1 MLYHTA
7 LAMFMRLLV
16 SASSCGCTADQARIH
31 WFSSLMRMPKV
42 FSICFLVSPAAPFST
57 IAIASRIEVG
67 EIMEFCFALAAFLKS
82 CTERL
87 RTCALVS
94 HKASRL
100 QSAAA
105 SSSVYVLRSCP
116 PCVCVCAA
124 AFAPL
129 SSTARSSAKPFIF
142 LLSISVSPVFPFCR
156 ALSAASASY
165 PLSFSAAASASAPG
179 KSCTACM
186 LPSFSACRITG
197 SPAASPAAA
206 SFPRVQKAS
215 SSIPESP
222 TTKVRHAAAET
233 VPITTRSRCFFLT
246 RAAASAARARSLF
259 AKTAL
264 MNSSL
269 VFTRMPP
276 LFQNFP
282 KRPLAAVHIV
292 FHLLAPLFHNFP
304 CFFVGKPLK
313 IDQMQ
318 RNAIFCL

>member
-1 MLYHTA
+1 
-7 LAMFMRLLV
+7 MRLLV

-57 IAIASRIEVG
+57 IAIANRIEVG

-82 CTERL
+82 RTERS

-100 QSAAA
+100 QNAAA
-105 SSSVYVLRSCP
+105 SSSAYPFMSCP

-129 SSTARSSAKPFIF
+129 SSTARSSVKPFIF
-142 LLSISVSPVFPFCR
+142 LLSISVSSVFPSCR

-165 PLSFSAAASASAPG
+165 PLSASASAPSR
-179 KSCTACM
+179 SCIT
-186 LPSFSACRITG
+186 PSFCTCRITG

-246 RAAASAARARSLF
+246 RAAASAARKRSLF
-259 AKTAL
+259 SNTSL

-292 FHLLAPLFHNFP
+292 FHLLAPLLHNSS
-304 CFFVGKPLK
+304 CFFVGKSFK

-318 RNAIFCL
+318 CDAIFCL

>member
-1 MLYHTA
+1 M
-7 LAMFMRLLV
+7 
-16 SASSCGCTADQARIH
+16 
-31 WFSSLMRMPKV
+31 
-42 FSICFLVSPAAPFST
+42 
-57 IAIASRIEVG
+57 
-67 EIMEFCFALAAFLKS
+67 
-82 CTERL
+82 
-87 RTCALVS
+87 
-94 HKASRL
+94 
-100 QSAAA
+100 
-105 SSSVYVLRSCP
+105 SCP

-124 AFAPL
+124 AFASL

-165 PLSFSAAASASAPG
+165 PLSFSAAASASAR
-179 KSCTACM
+179 SCTAS
-186 LPSFSACRITG
+186 SFCTCRITG
-197 SPAASPAAA
+197 SPAAPPAAA
-206 SFPRVQKAS
+206 SFPRVQNAS

-233 VPITTRSRCFFLT
+233 VPITTRSRCFFLI
-246 RAAASAARARSLF
+246 RAAVSAARKRSLF
-259 AKTAL
+259 SKTAL

-292 FHLLAPLFHNFP
+292 FHLLAPLFHNFS
-304 CFFVGKPLK
+304 CFFVGKSFK

-318 RNAIFCL
+318 RDAIFCL